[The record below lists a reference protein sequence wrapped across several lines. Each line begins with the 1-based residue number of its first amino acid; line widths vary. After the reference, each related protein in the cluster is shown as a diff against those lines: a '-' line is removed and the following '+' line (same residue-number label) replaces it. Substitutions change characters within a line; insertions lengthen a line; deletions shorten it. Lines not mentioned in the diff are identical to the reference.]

1 MKGRGNW
8 SCVLVALLILC
19 ARVDGLSGVGVG
31 VRWGGKVGVGRCVV
45 VVVVRS
51 SVLVVAERVPV
62 PVPVLVCTLVPVPF
76 LVFVVAFT
84 RVLVFIH
91 VLILLLAVSQRS
103 DGGSLLAHY
112 AFKLVKLF
120 LFR

>member
-1 MKGRGNW
+1 MRGSGNW

-31 VRWGGKVGVGRCVV
+31 VRWGGKIFIFCVGVVRVGVGVCVRGGGEVV
-45 VVVVRS
+45 VVGCAVV
-51 SVLVVAERVPV
+51 
-62 PVPVLVCTLVPVPF
+62 
-76 LVFVVAFT
+76 VFVVAFT

-91 VLILLLAVSQRS
+91 VLILLLAVSLRS
-103 DGGSLLAHY
+103 DFGSLRAHY
-112 AFKLVKLF
+112 AFELVKLF